1 MKYFD
6 WDQTWVG
13 LLIGFF
19 TPIIVYVLY
28 YFFVYDTGLRSVNVS
43 LCVASNLIPF
53 YLYQKREKFNGL
65 KGVLIS
71 TFVWAGVVVV
81 LSFFTNYLRI
91 G

>member
-1 MKYFD
+1 MKNVD

-13 LLIGFF
+13 LVIGFA
-19 TPIIVYVLY
+19 TPVLVYILY
-28 YFFVYDTGLRSVNVS
+28 YFFVYDTGLRSMNVS

-53 YLYQKREKFNGL
+53 YFYQKREKYNGL
-65 KGVLIS
+65 KGVVIS
-71 TFVWAGVVVV
+71 TFIWAGLVVF